1 MCKYCERFNGD
12 ANNYLDRQKIDLL
25 EGRGINQE
33 MFLMEDQNN
42 PGNFYLQICNNLT
55 NEVVSSVKLE
65 YCPFCRRKLNKA
77 LEDMSSEELV
87 ENAWA
92 SIPPLGYEDNSE
104 PAWKKVPAYTGFTGS
119 TLANR
124 WGAEYAAQSWASHT
138 TDPNQTSVVI
148 VKNSFADEYNDFIH
162 AVKQNKRRDHFNYSD
177 DNPPISAEWN
187 W

>member
-33 MFLMEDQNN
+33 MFLIEDQNN

-77 LEDMSSEELV
+77 LEDMSSEELI

-92 SIPPLGYEDNSE
+92 SIPPIGYEVKAE
-104 PAWKKVPAYTGFTGS
+104 AAWKSVPSYTGFTGS
-119 TLANR
+119 TSTLANR
-124 WGAEYAAQSWASHT
+124 WDAEYAAQSWASHT
-138 TDPNQTSVVI
+138 TDPNQTSAEVVQ
-148 VKNSFADEYNDFIH
+148 KDFASEYDDFIH
-162 AVKQNKRRDHFNYSD
+162 AIKQTKRRDCSD
-177 DNPPISAEWN
+177 LGLSADWN

>member
-55 NEVVSSVKLE
+55 NEVISSVKLN

-77 LEDMSSEELV
+77 FEDMASEELV
-87 ENAWA
+87 ESAWNSVP
-92 SIPPLGYEDNSE
+92 SIDYENTDE
-104 PAWKKVPAYTGFTGS
+104 PAWKSVPAYTGFTGS
-119 TLANR
+119 TLAAR
-124 WGAEYAAQSWASHT
+124 WDAEYAAQSEPQGEQESQSGSVPAKLPESLPENSASRNRCRKSPH
-138 TDPNQTSVVI
+138 I
-148 VKNSFADEYNDFIH
+148 
-162 AVKQNKRRDHFNYSD
+162 
-177 DNPPISAEWN
+177 PPIL
-187 W
+187 

>member
-33 MFLMEDQNN
+33 IFLIEDQNN

-55 NEVVSSVKLE
+55 NKVVSSVKLE

-77 LEDMSSEELV
+77 LEDMSSEELI
-87 ENAWA
+87 ENNWN
-92 SIPPLGYEDNSE
+92 SIPPIEYENKADA
-104 PAWKKVPAYTGFTGS
+104 AWKNVPSYTGFTGS
-119 TLANR
+119 TAANR
-124 WGAEYAAQSWASHT
+124 WDAEYAAQSWASHT
-138 TDPNQTSVVI
+138 TDPNQTSATVI
-148 VKNSFADEYNDFIH
+148 QKDFASEYNDFIH
-162 AVKQNKRRDHFNYSD
+162 AIKQTKRRTE
-177 DNPPISAEWN
+177 PGISAEWN

>member
-33 MFLMEDQNN
+33 MFLSEDLNN

-65 YCPFCRRKLNKA
+65 YCPFCRRKLDKA
-77 LEDMSSEELV
+77 FEDMSSEELI
-87 ENAWA
+87 ENAWN
-92 SIPPLGYEDNSE
+92 SIPPIGYEIKADA
-104 PAWKKVPAYTGFTGS
+104 AWKSVPAYTGFTGS
-119 TLANR
+119 TAANR
-124 WGAEYAAQSWASHT
+124 WNAEYAAKAWESHT
-138 TDPNQTSVVI
+138 TNPNQTSAM
-148 VKNSFADEYNDFIH
+148 NSYEELKAEYDDFVH
-162 AVKQNKRRDHFNYSD
+162 AIKQTKCRNYSD
-177 DNPPISAEWN
+177 DTPKLSGEWN

>member
-33 MFLMEDQNN
+33 MFLIEDQNN

-77 LEDMSSEELV
+77 LEDMSAEELI
-87 ENAWA
+87 ENSWN
-92 SIPPLGYEDNSE
+92 SIPPLGYDAE
-104 PAWKKVPAYTGFTGS
+104 PAWKSVPAYTGFTGS
-119 TLANR
+119 TLASH
-124 WGAEYAAQSWASHT
+124 WDAEYAAQAWASHT
-138 TDPNQTSVVI
+138 TDPNQTSAM
-148 VKNSFADEYNDFIH
+148 NSYNDLESEYNDFIH
-162 AVKQNKRRDHFNYSD
+162 EIKQIKGRNYSD
-177 DNPPISAEWN
+177 DTPKLSGEWN

>member
-55 NEVVSSVKLE
+55 NEVISSIKLE

-77 LEDMSSEELV
+77 FEDMASEELV
-87 ENAWA
+87 ESAWNSVP
-92 SIPPLGYEDNSE
+92 SIDYENTDE
-104 PAWKKVPAYTGFTGS
+104 PAWKTVPAYTGFTGS
-119 TLANR
+119 TLASR
-124 WGAEYAAQSWASHT
+124 WDAEYAAQSWASHT
-138 TDPNQTSVVI
+138 SDPNQTSAANI
-148 VKNSFADEYNDFIH
+148 YEDLSSKYDDFIH
-162 AVKQNKRRDHFNYSD
+162 AVKQTKCRNHFD
-177 DNPPISAEWN
+177 DIPKLSAEWN

>member
-33 MFLMEDQNN
+33 MFLVEDQNN

-77 LEDMSSEELV
+77 LEDMSSEELI
-87 ENAWA
+87 ENNWN
-92 SIPPLGYEDNSE
+92 SIPPLGYEVKADA
-104 PAWKKVPAYTGFTGS
+104 AWKNVPSYTGFTGS
-119 TLANR
+119 TAVNR
-124 WGAEYAAQSWASHT
+124 WDAEYAAQSWASHT
-138 TDPNQTSVVI
+138 TDPNQTSATVI
-148 VKNSFADEYNDFIH
+148 QKDFASEYDDFIH
-162 AVKQNKRRDHFNYSD
+162 AIKQTKRRTD
-177 DNPPISAEWN
+177 PGISADWN

>member
-33 MFLMEDQNN
+33 MFLTEDQNN

-77 LEDMSSEELV
+77 LEDMSSEELI
-87 ENAWA
+87 ENNWN
-92 SIPPLGYEDNSE
+92 SIPPLGYEVKADA
-104 PAWKKVPAYTGFTGS
+104 AWKNVPSYTGFTGF
-119 TLANR
+119 TAANR
-124 WGAEYAAQSWASHT
+124 WDAEYAAQSWASHT
-138 TDPNQTSVVI
+138 TDPNQTSATVI
-148 VKNSFADEYNDFIH
+148 QKDFASEYNDFIH
-162 AVKQNKRRDHFNYSD
+162 AIKQTKRRTE
-177 DNPPISAEWN
+177 PGISAEWN

>member
-33 MFLMEDQNN
+33 MFLIEDQNN

-77 LEDMSSEELV
+77 LEDMSSEELI
-87 ENAWA
+87 ENAWN
-92 SIPPLGYEDNSE
+92 SIPPIGYEVE
-104 PAWKKVPAYTGFTGS
+104 PAWKNVPAYTGFTGS
-119 TLANR
+119 TSLESR
-124 WGAEYAAQSWASHT
+124 WDAEYAAQSWASHT
-138 TDPNQTSVVI
+138 TDPNQTSATVI
-148 VKNSFADEYNDFIH
+148 HKDFASEYDDFIH
-162 AVKQNKRRDHFNYSD
+162 AIKQTKRRNSSE
-177 DNPPISAEWN
+177 PGLSADWN

>member
-33 MFLMEDQNN
+33 MFLIEDQNN

-77 LEDMSSEELV
+77 LEDMSSEELI
-87 ENAWA
+87 ENNWN
-92 SIPPLGYEDNSE
+92 SIPPLGYEPE
-104 PAWKKVPAYTGFTGS
+104 PAWKNVPSYTGFAGTTS
-119 TLANR
+119 ITSR
-124 WGAEYAAQSWASHT
+124 WDREYAAQSWASYT
-138 TDPNQTSVVI
+138 ADQNLTSAMAI
-148 VKNSFADEYNDFIH
+148 QKDFAPEYDDFIN
-162 AVKQNKRRDHFNYSD
+162 ATKQTKYQNYFE
-177 DNPPISAEWN
+177 NTQN

>member
-55 NEVVSSVKLE
+55 NEVISSVKLE

-87 ENAWA
+87 ENAWNSVP
-92 SIPPLGYEDNSE
+92 SIEYENTDE
-104 PAWKKVPAYTGFTGS
+104 PAWKSVPSYTGFTGS
-119 TLANR
+119 TLASR
-124 WGAEYAAQSWASHT
+124 WDAEYAAQSWASHI
-138 TDPNQTSVVI
+138 TDPNQTSATVI
-148 VKNSFADEYNDFIH
+148 HKDFKSEYDDFIH
-162 AVKQNKRRDHFNYSD
+162 AIKQTKHRNFSE
-177 DNPPISAEWN
+177 PGLSAEWN

>member
-55 NEVVSSVKLE
+55 NEVISSVKLE

-77 LEDMSSEELV
+77 LEDMSDEELID
-87 ENAWA
+87 NAWA
-92 SIPPLGYEDNSE
+92 AVPSIEYENTDE
-104 PAWKKVPAYTGFTGS
+104 PAWKSVPSYTGFAGSTS
-119 TLANR
+119 TLASR
-124 WGAEYAAQSWASHT
+124 WDAEYAAQSWASHT
-138 TDPNQTSVVI
+138 TDPNQTSATVI
-148 VKNSFADEYNDFIH
+148 HKDFASEYDDFIH
-162 AVKQNKRRDHFNYSD
+162 AIKQTKRQNSSE
-177 DNPPISAEWN
+177 PGISVGLN

>member
-33 MFLMEDQNN
+33 MFLTEDQNN

-77 LEDMSSEELV
+77 LEDMSSEELI
-87 ENAWA
+87 ENNWN
-92 SIPPLGYEDNSE
+92 SIPPLGYEVKADA
-104 PAWKKVPAYTGFTGS
+104 AWKNVPSYTGFTGS
-119 TLANR
+119 TAANR
-124 WGAEYAAQSWASHT
+124 WDAEYAAQSWASHT
-138 TDPNQTSVVI
+138 TDPNQTSATVI
-148 VKNSFADEYNDFIH
+148 QKDFASEYNDFIH
-162 AVKQNKRRDHFNYSD
+162 AIKQTKRRTE
-177 DNPPISAEWN
+177 PGISADWN

>member
-77 LEDMSSEELV
+77 LEDMSSEELI
-87 ENAWA
+87 ENNWN
-92 SIPPLGYEDNSE
+92 SIPPIEYENKADA
-104 PAWKKVPAYTGFTGS
+104 AWKNVPSYTGFTGS
-119 TLANR
+119 TAANR
-124 WGAEYAAQSWASHT
+124 WDAEYAAQSWASHT
-138 TDPNQTSVVI
+138 TDPNQTSATVI
-148 VKNSFADEYNDFIH
+148 QKDFVSEYNDFIH
-162 AVKQNKRRDHFNYSD
+162 VIKQTKCRTE
-177 DNPPISAEWN
+177 PGISAEWN

>member
-33 MFLMEDQNN
+33 MFLIEDQNN

-77 LEDMSSEELV
+77 LEDMSSEELI
-87 ENAWA
+87 ENTWN
-92 SIPPLGYEDNSE
+92 SIPPLGYDAE
-104 PAWKKVPAYTGFTGS
+104 PAWKSVPAYTGFTGS
-119 TLANR
+119 TLASH
-124 WGAEYAAQSWASHT
+124 WDPEYAAQSWASHT
-138 TDPNQTSVVI
+138 TDPNQTSATI
-148 VKNSFADEYNDFIH
+148 IHEDLASEYDDFIH
-162 AVKQNKRRDHFNYSD
+162 AIKQTKRRNYSD
-177 DNPPISAEWN
+177 DTPGLSAEWK